1 MAAELGL
8 RERKKAQ
15 TRRALNEAAVRLF
28 LERGFDQ
35 VTVAEVAEAAET
47 AVTTLFKYFPEGK
60 DALVFGPDD
69 GRADAM
75 VAAIR
80 ERPAGMDPLTAV
92 EQFIGARGPFDPKDG
107 IAPALAQLIMETP
120 ALRAYAKA
128 KWTNC
133 EDALAEELAHQA
145 GRAPDAELHAL
156 ARFVLNTPDLA
167 GQADDIPAAFH
178 AIFERLRHGWGSFGH
193 IRR

>member
-15 TRRALNEAAVRLF
+15 TRRALNEAATRLF
-28 LERGFDQ
+28 LERGFDN

-69 GRADAM
+69 GRADGL

-80 ERPAGMDPLTAV
+80 ERPAGTDTLTAV
-92 EQFIGARGPFDPKDG
+92 ERFIGARGPFDPRDG
-107 IAPALAQLIMETP
+107 IAPELAQLIMETP
-120 ALRAYAKA
+120 ALRAYAKS
-128 KWTNC
+128 KWTDC
-133 EDALAEELAHQA
+133 EDVLAGELARQA
-145 GRAPDAELHAL
+145 GRSPDAELHAL
-156 ARFVLNTPDLA
+156 ARFILHTPDLA
-167 GQADDIPAAFH
+167 GEAEDIPAAFH
-178 AIFERLRHGWGSFGH
+178 AIFDRLRRGWGEGN
-193 IRR
+193 